1 MKKILSILLLFSISL
16 AYSQVRFEGKISDAF
31 GNNIMGANVIA
42 IEKESKILDGFGI
55 SSDTGYFRVSLKK
68 GKEYEIKVSFIGFK
82 EIVFDLNLTENFEK
96 NIILEEQ
103 AEALDEVEIVYEM
116 PVTIKGDTIVY
127 NADSFN
133 TGTEKKLAD
142 VLKNLPGVEINE
154 DGRVEVEGKEISKI
168 TVEGKDFFDGD
179 SKLATQNLPAKAV
192 GKIEVLR
199 NFTEAGQLRNVTNNE
214 DNIAWNLN
222 GLKKPHFIRFIKPFR
237 KISQFFRKPKD

>member
-1 MKKILSILLLFSISL
+1 MKKILSVLLLFSISL
-16 AYSQVRFEGKISDAF
+16 TYSQVRFEGKISDAF

-199 NFTEAGQLRNVTNNE
+199 NFNEAGQLRNVTNNAVSYTHLTLPT
-214 DNIAWNLN
+214 IL
-222 GLKKPHFIRFIKPFR
+222 LV
-237 KISQFFRKPKD
+237 

>member
-1 MKKILSILLLFSISL
+1 MKKILSIILLFSFLIT
-16 AYSQVRFEGKISDAF
+16 YSQVRFEGKISDAF

-142 VLKNLPGVEINE
+142 V
-154 DGRVEVEGKEISKI
+154 
-168 TVEGKDFFDGD
+168 
-179 SKLATQNLPAKAV
+179 
-192 GKIEVLR
+192 
-199 NFTEAGQLRNVTNNE
+199 
-214 DNIAWNLN
+214 
-222 GLKKPHFIRFIKPFR
+222 
-237 KISQFFRKPKD
+237 

>member
-1 MKKILSILLLFSISL
+1 
-16 AYSQVRFEGKISDAF
+16 
-31 GNNIMGANVIA
+31 MGANVIA

-154 DGRVEVEGKEISKI
+154 DGRVAVSY
-168 TVEGKDFFDGD
+168 TH
-179 SKLATQNLPAKAV
+179 LTLPT
-192 GKIEVLR
+192 ILR
-199 NFTEAGQLRNVTNNE
+199 V
-214 DNIAWNLN
+214 
-222 GLKKPHFIRFIKPFR
+222 
-237 KISQFFRKPKD
+237 

>member
-1 MKKILSILLLFSISL
+1 MKKILSIIFLLSFILT
-16 AYSQVRFEGKISDAF
+16 YSQVRFEGKVSDAF

-68 GKEYEIKVSFIGFK
+68 GTDYEIKVSFIGFK
-82 EIVFDLNLTENFEK
+82 EVVFDLNLTETFEK

-103 AEALDEVEIVYEM
+103 AEALDEVELVYTM

-127 NADSFN
+127 DADSFN

-154 DGRVEVEGKEISKI
+154 DGRVEVEGKEITKI

-214 DNIAWNLN
+214 DNIAINIS
-222 GLKKPHFIRFIKPFR
+222 LKSGK
-237 KISQFFRKPKD
+237 